1 MLCLETY
8 CKLAYGEIVDIV
20 LWIGRILYSGLL
32 ILMGL
37 NHFMQLE
44 NLTQYAAA
52 KNVPAPQIAVL
63 GSGVLLIVG
72 AALLFVPSLAFIG
85 GILTAIFLVAT
96 GVMIHNFWAVEDANM
111 KTVDMTQFFKNL
123 ALAGAAL
130 ALGVLLAA

>member
-1 MLCLETY
+1 M
-8 CKLAYGEIVDIV
+8 DIV
-20 LWIGRILYSGLL
+20 LWIGRILFSGIL

-52 KNVPAPQIAVL
+52 KNVPAPKIAVL

-72 AALLFVPSLAFIG
+72 AVLLFVPSLAFIG

-96 GVMIHNFWAVEDANM
+96 GVMIHNFWAVEDENM
-111 KTVDMTQFFKNL
+111 KMVDMTQFFKNL
-123 ALAGAAL
+123 VMAGAAL